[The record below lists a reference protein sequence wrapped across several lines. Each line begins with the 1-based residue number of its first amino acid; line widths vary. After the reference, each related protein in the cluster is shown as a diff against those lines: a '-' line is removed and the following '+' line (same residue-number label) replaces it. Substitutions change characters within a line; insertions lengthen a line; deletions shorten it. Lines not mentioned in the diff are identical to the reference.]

1 VSRVEVGVNVSG
13 TDPVGLA
20 MTAEALGFD
29 FVSAADHP
37 AAARPQHEVW
47 TLLTWIAAS
56 TSRIKVAT
64 RVLGVPYR
72 APAMVAKMAETLDRL
87 SGGRLILGLGGGYS
101 DDEFRAFGL
110 GVPSPAEKVTGMDE
124 AIRIMHGLWQQ
135 PRLTFT
141 GQRYR
146 VEDAMLEPK
155 PAHRIPIWLGT
166 YGPRALRVT
175 GALADGWIP
184 SLGFAPPDQ
193 VPALRDK
200 IRAAAVAAG
209 RDPDEITLAYN
220 VEVHVGTASQPGV
233 VSGPPEAVVE
243 QLHGFAELG
252 FTAFNVMPAGPDV
265 SEQMH
270 LLARHVLPELQR
282 AA

>member
-1 VSRVEVGVNVSG
+1 MSRVQVGVNVSG
-13 TDPVGLA
+13 SDPVGLA
-20 MTAEALGFD
+20 KTAEALGFD

-37 AAARPQHEVW
+37 GAARSPHEVW

-87 SGGRLILGLGGGYS
+87 SGGRLILGLGGGHS

-124 AIRIMHGLWQQ
+124 AIRIIRGLWQQ
-135 PRLTFT
+135 PRVTFT
-141 GQRYR
+141 GQRYH
-146 VEDAMLEPK
+146 VVDALLEPK

-175 GALADGWIP
+175 GELADGWIP

-193 VPALRDK
+193 VPALRER

-220 VEVHVGTASQPGV
+220 VEAQVGAAPRPGV
-233 VSGPPEAVVE
+233 VAGPPEVVVE

-252 FTAFNVMPAGPDV
+252 FTAFNVMPTGPDV
-265 SEQMH
+265 SEQLH

>member
-1 VSRVEVGVNVSG
+1 MSG
-13 TDPVGLA
+13 ADPVGLA
-20 MTAEALGFD
+20 RTAEALGFD

-37 AAARPQHEVW
+37 AAAGSPYEVW

-72 APAMVAKMAETLDRL
+72 PPAMVAKMAETLDRL
-87 SGGRLILGLGGGYS
+87 SDGRLILGLGGGSS

-124 AIRIMHGLWQQ
+124 AIRIMRGLWQQ
-135 PRLTFT
+135 PRLTFS
-141 GQRYR
+141 GRRYR

-175 GALADGWIP
+175 GELADGWIP

-193 VPALRDK
+193 VPAMRHR
-200 IRAAAVAAG
+200 IRAAARAAG
-209 RDPDEITLAYN
+209 RDPDAITLAYN
-220 VEVHVGTASQPGV
+220 VEVEVGARARPGV
-233 VSGPPEAVVE
+233 VCGPPEAVLE
-243 QLHGFAELG
+243 QLHAFAKLG
-252 FTAFNVMPAGPDV
+252 FTAFNIMPAGPDV
-265 SEQMH
+265 NEQLQ
-270 LLARHVLPELQR
+270 LLGRHVLPERDR